1 MAEKADEKREKEE
14 RERARPSLV
23 WPVILITA
31 GVLWLLSTTGTM
43 EIDWWRLLRLWPVL
57 LILGGIEI
65 ILGGRSFLA
74 NLLVAIVT
82 VAVAVGV
89 VFFVMSGA
97 PMERGTGVAVDR
109 FTEPLGGTEQARLDV
124 TMPAGNLVIE
134 SGAGSD
140 DLIRGELDLATG
152 RQPEWGI
159 SRTGGRAEMAL
170 SYRGGNWFRPFT
182 PGDSETWTVY
192 VSPAVGLS
200 LEAELGAGQL
210 EVDLAGL
217 DIRDLELQT
226 AVGESRVTLPA
237 EGRFAGTIRTVIG
250 DLTVEI
256 PRTMAAQIEVNKALT
271 GTTLPSRFRDVG
283 GGLYRT
289 EGWETSDERVELTL
303 EVIIGQITVRDS
315 GD

>member
-14 RERARPSLV
+14 RQRARPSLV

-65 ILGGRSFLA
+65 ILGGRSLLA

-124 TMPAGNLVIE
+124 TMPAGNLVI
-134 SGAGSD
+134 
-140 DLIRGELDLATG
+140 
-152 RQPEWGI
+152 
-159 SRTGGRAEMAL
+159 
-170 SYRGGNWFRPFT
+170 
-182 PGDSETWTVY
+182 
-192 VSPAVGLS
+192 
-200 LEAELGAGQL
+200 
-210 EVDLAGL
+210 
-217 DIRDLELQT
+217 
-226 AVGESRVTLPA
+226 
-237 EGRFAGTIRTVIG
+237 
-250 DLTVEI
+250 
-256 PRTMAAQIEVNKALT
+256 
-271 GTTLPSRFRDVG
+271 
-283 GGLYRT
+283 
-289 EGWETSDERVELTL
+289 
-303 EVIIGQITVRDS
+303 
-315 GD
+315 